1 MRLVTPRELS
11 SRSPT
16 GRRTVGSQ
24 GFYRLDCFA
33 VARALQNLTPTSRPL
48 DALCVG
54 SHGGPNPTYAASV
67 ACQLFWACNM
77 CWPCRAVVLAFVTP
91 LLPRL
96 RCLPVS
102 VSVLRGAPVKIVY
115 HLILLSEE
123 IQVRSHVCYLCRRDP
138 CCSMHALSGTL
149 AVHRSVDMRGLHS
162 WACTSRCGGAYTKK
176 TQKKRR
182 NVGEKR

>member
-1 MRLVTPRELS
+1 MPCVSGP
-11 SRSPT
+11 
-16 GRRTVGSQ
+16 
-24 GFYRLDCFA
+24 A
-33 VARALQNLTPTSRPL
+33 VAPACP
-48 DALCVG
+48 V
-54 SHGGPNPTYAASV
+54 YASV

-77 CWPCRAVVLAFVTP
+77 CWPCRAAVLAFVTP

-96 RCLPVS
+96 RYLPVS

-115 HLILLSEE
+115 HLILSEE

-162 WACTSRCGGAYTKK
+162 WACTSRCGGAY
-176 TQKKRR
+176 QKIKDVYLLVDVWMR
-182 NVGEKR
+182 EKREWMRERS

>member
-1 MRLVTPRELS
+1 MGPVIRMKRAC
-11 SRSPT
+11 
-16 GRRTVGSQ
+16 
-24 GFYRLDCFA
+24 GFRGCSGLNTCRMALDACVSGPA
-33 VARALQNLTPTSRPL
+33 VAPALM
-48 DALCVG
+48 
-54 SHGGPNPTYAASV
+54 YASV
-67 ACQLFWACNM
+67 ACQLFWACNV
-77 CWPCRAVVLAFVTP
+77 CWPCRTAVLAFVTP

-96 RCLPVS
+96 RYLPVS

-162 WACTSRCGGAYTKK
+162 WACTSRCGGA
-176 TQKKRR
+176 
-182 NVGEKR
+182 